1 MYIDLNHIKDL
12 FKDCKTAISQSD
24 SHLCLTG
31 FQHLSVAPEEYSHHM
46 VYLTD
51 SLEILLEKPLIND
64 MHLVISAQNVLE
76 AETYVKNNLAG
87 NINYLI
93 VEKKSVSEIAL
104 ELQHFY
110 DARCGVGFLAES
122 FMDYLVEDTS
132 IQEIVEHASAMALKN
147 PVFVFDASFNL
158 IASYTDFENY
168 DDSSSTSSL
177 LQNQGFSQEEFTQAK
192 NNRIHERV
200 MASEQPIEFFNER
213 NGFHQ
218 MLCAITTKRNWG
230 HIVMNA
236 TNHPFT
242 PTDRVLFYLL
252 KRVINERMQKNE
264 FIRNNKGYNYES
276 YLRDLLEGKIATNK
290 KYLDRMNYFSSDFSG
305 NFFCL
310 VVEGA
315 RSGNLIDIKHIRNQ
329 FENKLSNT
337 KTLIYGDQLIVLFCV
352 GSKQHLAKD
361 DIKKIELICADQGI
375 YAGLSNLFPHI
386 TELHEYYKQALRSI
400 EIGIQYINE
409 PGMFRYQDYFMQHMM
424 NLFIQKESAKTY
436 CHPAMRTLLEY
447 DKENQTQLAD
457 SLIEWIKCE
466 RNASA
471 AADALQI
478 HRNTMIYRL
487 KKIDEL
493 VSVDYEDIKERQY
506 LALSHELNKAR

>member
-1 MYIDLNHIKDL
+1 MYIDLTHIKDL
-12 FKDCKTAISQSD
+12 FKDKKTAIYQSD

-31 FQHLSVAPEEYSHHM
+31 FQHLSVAPEAYSYHM
-46 VYLTD
+46 AYLSD
-51 SLEILLEKPLIND
+51 SVENALKKPLKED
-64 MHLVISAQNVLE
+64 MHLVIATQSITQDEHMLKQQLSVP
-76 AETYVKNNLAG
+76 V
-87 NINYLI
+87 NYLLI
-93 VEKKSVSEIAL
+93 ENVSLSEVAL
-104 ELQHFY
+104 ALQHFY
-110 DARCGVGFLAES
+110 DAKCGAGFLAES

-158 IASYTDFENY
+158 IASYTKFANADE
-168 DDSSSTSSL
+168 SEATARL
-177 LQNQGFSQEEFTQAK
+177 LTNQGFAMEEFKQAK
-192 NNRIHERV
+192 NNRIHERI
-200 MASEQPIEFFNER
+200 MSSEEPLEIFNKE
-213 NGFHQ
+213 NGFNQ

-236 TNHPFT
+236 TNHAFT
-242 PTDRVLFYLL
+242 STDRVLFYLL

-290 KYLDRMNYFSSDFSG
+290 KYLDRMNYFNADFSG
-305 NFFCL
+305 NFHCL

-315 RSGNLIDIKHIRNQ
+315 RSGNLVDIKHIRNQ
-329 FENKLSNT
+329 FENKISNT
-337 KTLIYGDQLIVLFCV
+337 KTLIYGDQLIVIFCV
-352 GSKQHLAKD
+352 GQNQKMARE
-361 DIKKIELICADQGI
+361 ELVKAAQLCEEHGI
-375 YAGLSNLFPHI
+375 YAGMSNLFPNI
-386 TELHEYYKQALRSI
+386 TELHDYYKQALRSI
-400 EIGIQYINE
+400 EIGIQYKNE
-409 PGMFRYQDYFMQHMM
+409 AGLFCYQDYFMQHMM
-424 NLFIQKESAKTY
+424 NLFLQKESAKTY
-436 CHPAMRTLLEY
+436 CHPAIRKLLEY

-471 AADALQI
+471 AADSMQI

-493 VSVDYEDIKERQY
+493 VTVDYDDIRERQY